1 LDRTF
6 KQETLFYSILMEN
19 PQLYWIGFNVFVLIM
34 LALDLGVFNRKS
46 HEVSV
51 KEALIWSAV
60 WIGMA
65 LLFNVFVYFN
75 MGKEKALEFLTG
87 YLLEKSLSV
96 DNIFVFVIVFTMFG
110 IPAMYQHKILF
121 WGIFGAIVMR
131 IILIFSGIALIAKF
145 HWLVYVF
152 GGFLVITGIKMVFGK
167 EKKSDPSNNIGVRIF
182 RKLFPVKDEIEDG
195 KFFVKENGRTHATR
209 LFLTL
214 IVIEVTD
221 LVFAI
226 DSIPA
231 ILAITNDAFI
241 VYTSNLFAILGLRSL
256 YFALAGIIHRFK
268 YLKHGLSIVL
278 VFVGIKMIVSEFY
291 KIPVVI
297 SLLVIVTVLTVSIVV
312 SLLPD
317 KKEPVSGH

>member
-1 LDRTF
+1 
-6 KQETLFYSILMEN
+6 MEN
-19 PQLYWIGFNVFVLIM
+19 SQLYWIGFNVFVLIM
-34 LALDLGVFNRKS
+34 LALDLGIFNRKI

-75 MGKEKALEFLTG
+75 LGKEKALEFLTG

-96 DNIFVFVIVFTMFG
+96 DNIFVFVIVFSMFG

-131 IILIFSGIALIAKF
+131 IILIFSGIALITKF

-167 EKKSDPSNNIGVRIF
+167 EKKSDPSKNIVVRMF

-195 KFFVKENGRTHATR
+195 KFFVKENGRTQATR

-221 LVFAI
+221 LVFAV

-268 YLKHGLSIVL
+268 YLKHGLSVVL

-297 SLLVIVTVLTVSIVV
+297 SLLVIVTVLTVSIVM
-312 SLLPD
+312 SLLSD
-317 KKEPVSGH
+317 KK

>member
-1 LDRTF
+1 
-6 KQETLFYSILMEN
+6 MEN
-19 PQLYWIGFNVFVLIM
+19 SQLYWIGFNVFVLIM

-96 DNIFVFVIVFTMFG
+96 DNIFVFVIVFSMFG

-152 GGFLVITGIKMVFGK
+152 GGFLVFTGIKMVFGK
-167 EKKSDPSNNIGVRIF
+167 EKKSDPSNNIAVRIF

-221 LVFAI
+221 LVFAV

-268 YLKHGLSIVL
+268 YLKHGLSVVL